1 MQEKFSIFIP
11 TYNRWRTLAKTLE
24 KTLANNCIGAP
35 IVISDNDS
43 LPEGREEV
51 SKIIEKYAHISCK
64 IIKNDMN
71 IGGDAN
77 ILRCIELCQTPYVL
91 VLGDDDFLSDD
102 YASKVTKYLSTDTQ
116 WGFIS
121 FKDRAIK
128 GIDDKTFD
136 SPFDMV
142 RFINDWSALLF
153 TSTSIFNTQMF
164 KYGMWEAHR
173 AQISC
178 SSHLVGMLKG
188 WELSPTSEKKW
199 KFLLSAERLV
209 VSSGHARDPKS
220 FDLLNV
226 FAGFSILEYFFN
238 EGTERQIICSA
249 VRGGTKRVFKPRV
262 LAKVLFFYTLK
273 FEFAPSWQ
281 LMLFIRKGLFYTIG
295 FRSIFYKW
303 YLPVVVLVA
312 SFISLFN

>member
-24 KTLANNCIGAP
+24 NTLANNCIGSP
-35 IVISDNDS
+35 IVIIDNDS

-51 SKIIEKYAHISCK
+51 SKVIEKYSHISCK
-64 IIKNDMN
+64 IIKNEMN
-71 IGGDAN
+71 VGGDAN

-91 VLGDDDFLSDD
+91 VLGDDDFLSND
-102 YASKVTKYLSTDTQ
+102 YASKVTKYLSTETE

-128 GIDDKTFD
+128 SIDDKTFD

-142 RFINDWSALLF
+142 RSINDWSALLF
-153 TSTSIFNTQMF
+153 SSTSIFNTQMF

-173 AQISC
+173 AQFSC

-188 WELSPTSEKKW
+188 WELSPASDKKW
-199 KFLLSAERLV
+199 KFLLSAEQLV

-220 FDLLNV
+220 FDLLKV
-226 FAGFSILEYFFN
+226 FTGFSILEYFFN
-238 EGTERQIICSA
+238 EGTARQIICSA
-249 VRGGTKRVFKPRV
+249 VRGAQSVYSNPE
-262 LAKVLFFYTLK
+262 YWLK
-273 FEFAPSWQ
+273 SYS
-281 LMLFIRKGLFYTIG
+281 FIR
-295 FRSIFYKW
+295 
-303 YLPVVVLVA
+303 
-312 SFISLFN
+312 